1 VSVTFGRAM
10 RSRAMTTSP
19 RLLLALTSVLIG
31 ASVAA
36 PSSSSAAFAKKCP
49 AKAHTVAVS
58 PDGAYSRLWTVGGT
72 LYGCIKYGGE
82 QPRARRLGPWTPGG
96 QVSFVSTTAVW
107 TRAYVRDGVRSDRLW
122 AADAYTGERFLAGK
136 RLVPK
141 SGSAPDGEARIQRV
155 LAEHGAAAWVT
166 QTGEVGFALDVPWND
181 DETPSRSGGGP
192 DAELTV
198 DDNRT
203 LVGRFDTDPGQLA
216 DTLKITT
223 DDGEG
228 DECGGVTGY
237 TLSVRP
243 EPTAAP
249 VKVNWGRAWDGPFPS
264 YC

>member
-1 VSVTFGRAM
+1 
-10 RSRAMTTSP
+10 MTTSP

-122 AADAYTGERFLAGK
+122 AADAYTGKRFLAGK

-166 QTGEVGFALDVPWND
+166 QTGEVGFALDDPSGD
-181 DETPSRSGGGP
+181 GPPSRSGGGP
-192 DAELTV
+192 RAELTV
-198 DDNRT
+198 DENRT
-203 LVGRFDTDPGQLA
+203 LVGRFDTDPRRLA
-216 DTLKITT
+216 ATLTLT
-223 DDGEG
+223 MDDGEG
-228 DECGGVTGY
+228 DECGGS
-237 TLSVRP
+237 TLYRVNVRP
-243 EPTAAP
+243 QADAGP
-249 VKVNWGRAWDGPFPS
+249 VEAIWSRDFQGPFPS